1 MKIRTVLAIVA
12 IGMLFAGCSGIK
24 VTADQGKTTDYSKYK
39 TYSFLG
45 WQAGSENLFSAEE
58 KEWMYAAFDKEFT
71 KRDLS
76 FVKGGGDMAVSL
88 YLVLNDELSVSGYS
102 SYYGSGAYGAYSTY
116 GYGYGYRGTSTG
128 SFAKK
133 KTEKG
138 TVIMNV
144 FDEKTGEQ
152 IWQGIITSAITKDP
166 AKREGS
172 IPKKVNALMSKYPV
186 KPTKK

>member
-1 MKIRTVLAIVA
+1 MKIRIILGVVA

-24 VTADQGKTTDYSKYK
+24 VTTDQGKTTDYSKYK

-45 WQAGSENLFSAEE
+45 WQAGSEKLFSPEE

-71 KRDLS
+71 KRDMS

-88 YLVLNDELSVSGYS
+88 FLVLNDELSVSGYS
-102 SYYGSGAYGAYSTY
+102 SYYGSGAYGGYSTY

-152 IWQGIITSAITKDP
+152 IWQGIITSAIKKDP
-166 AKREGS
+166 AKRKGS
-172 IPKKVNALMSKYPV
+172 IPKKVNALMMKFPI
-186 KPTKK
+186 KATKK

>member
-1 MKIRTVLAIVA
+1 MNRYVVFNIVIIGVL
-12 IGMLFAGCSGIK
+12 LAGCSGIK

-45 WQAGSENLFSAEE
+45 WQNGSEKLFSPEE

-71 KRDLS
+71 KRDMT
-76 FVKGGGDMAVSL
+76 FVKGGGDMAISL

-102 SYYGSGAYGAYSTY
+102 SYYGSGAYGSYSTY
-116 GYGYGYRGTSTG
+116 GYGYGYGGTSSG

-144 FDEKTGEQ
+144 FDEKSGEQ
-152 IWQGIITSAITKDP
+152 IWQGIMTSGITKDP
-166 AKREGS
+166 AKRKGS
-172 IPKKVNALMSKYPV
+172 IPKKVNALMSKFPI
-186 KPTKK
+186 KATKK

>member
-1 MKIRTVLAIVA
+1 MKIRTVLVIVA
-12 IGMLFAGCSGIK
+12 IGILFAGCSGIK

-39 TYSFLG
+39 TFSFLG
-45 WQAGSENLFSAEE
+45 WQADSEKLLSSEE
-58 KEWMYAAFDKEFT
+58 KEWMYAAFDKEFK

-76 FVKGGGDMAVSL
+76 FAKGGGDMAVSL
-88 YLVLNDELSVSGYS
+88 FLVLSDELSVSGYS

-116 GYGYGYRGTSTG
+116 GYGYGYGGTSTG

-172 IPKKVNALMSKYPV
+172 IPKKVNALMSKFPI
-186 KPTKK
+186 KATKK

>member
-1 MKIRTVLAIVA
+1 MKRIVVLGIVA
-12 IGMLFAGCSGIK
+12 IGMLFEGCSGVK
-24 VTADQGKTTDYSKYK
+24 GTAEQGTITDLSKYK

-45 WQAGSENLFSAEE
+45 WQSDSEKLLSPDE
-58 KEWMYAAFDKEFT
+58 KEWMYAALKKEFT
-71 KRDLS
+71 KRDMS

-88 YLVLNDELSVSGYS
+88 YLVLSDEMSVSGYS
-102 SYYGSGAYGAYSTY
+102 SYYGSSAYGSYSTY
-116 GYGYGYRGTSTG
+116 GYGYGYTGTSTG

-152 IWQGIITSAITKDP
+152 IWQGIITSAIKKDP

-172 IPKKVNALMSKYPV
+172 IPKKVNALMSKFPV
-186 KPTKK
+186 KATKK

>member
-1 MKIRTVLAIVA
+1 MNRLAVFNIVV
-12 IGMLFAGCSGIK
+12 IGVLFAGCSGIK

-45 WQAGSENLFSAEE
+45 WQSDSEKLLSAEE
-58 KEWMYAAFDKEFT
+58 KAWMYAAFDKEFA
-71 KRDLS
+71 KRDLT
-76 FVKGGGDMAVSL
+76 FVKGGGDMAISL
-88 YLVLNDELSVSGYS
+88 FLVLSDELSVSGYS
-102 SYYGSGAYGAYSTY
+102 SYYGSSAYGSYSTY
-116 GYGYGYRGTSTG
+116 GYGYGYGGTSSG

-144 FDEKTGEQ
+144 FDEKGGEQ
-152 IWQGIITSAITKDP
+152 IWQGIITSAIQKDP

-172 IPKKVNALMSKYPV
+172 IPKKVNALMSKFPI

>member
-1 MKIRTVLAIVA
+1 MNRYVVFNIVIIGVL
-12 IGMLFAGCSGIK
+12 LAGCSGIK

-45 WQAGSENLFSAEE
+45 WQNGSEKLFSPEE

-71 KRDLS
+71 KRDMT

-102 SYYGSGAYGAYSTY
+102 SYYGSGAYGGYSTY

-152 IWQGIITSAITKDP
+152 IWQGIMTSAITKKP

-172 IPKKVNALMSKYPV
+172 IPKKVNALMSKFPV
-186 KPTKK
+186 KATKK